1 MLVCQPARW
10 DSVTEEER
18 GREGFRLCSKQGM
31 QRGADTA
38 AQDRTKSEDNHC
50 TGQKQDEGQA
60 PRFGPQSF
68 PSAFLSQAH
77 GGNQEPGWSTPKV
90 ETRLTSALVL

>member
-1 MLVCQPARW
+1 MRQREELWRRSSAVWVCQPARW

-38 AQDRTKSEDNHC
+38 AEERTKSGD
-50 TGQKQDEGQA
+50 K
-60 PRFGPQSF
+60 S
-68 PSAFLSQAH
+68 L
-77 GGNQEPGWSTPKV
+77 
-90 ETRLTSALVL
+90 